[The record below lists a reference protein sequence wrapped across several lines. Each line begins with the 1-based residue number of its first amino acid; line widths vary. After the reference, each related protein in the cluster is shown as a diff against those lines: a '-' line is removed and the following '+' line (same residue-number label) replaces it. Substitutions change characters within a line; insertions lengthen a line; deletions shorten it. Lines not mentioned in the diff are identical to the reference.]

1 MRFPGRLR
9 TTIFTTAVA
18 LLLLLSLS
26 NRAPSGPQQPPA
38 ETAAT
43 LIIVRHAEKAA
54 EPADDPPLTEAGRE
68 RAATL
73 ARLAAS
79 SGVSAAYATQ
89 YLRTQQTVEPLAA
102 QLGLTVRLRDSADTD
117 GLVAQVLSENRGQT
131 VVVAGHSD
139 TVPLL
144 VEKLTDKPVAPIEES
159 EYDNLYVVTS
169 WGAGHGTAVRLR
181 YGGSSAAVGTAAT
194 Q

>member
-1 MRFPGRLR
+1 MLFPIRMRTRAFPA
-9 TTIFTTAVA
+9 FAA
-18 LLLLLSLS
+18 LFLLLSLAS
-26 NRAPSGPQQPPA
+26 CTPSGPQQPPA
-38 ETAAT
+38 AT
-43 LIIVRHAEKAA
+43 TLLIVRHAEKAA

-68 RAATL
+68 RAASL
-73 ARLAAS
+73 ARMAAP

-102 QLGLTVRLRDSADTD
+102 QFGLTTRQRDSADID

-131 VVVAGHSD
+131 VVVAAHSN
-139 TVPLL
+139 TVPVL
-144 VEKLTDKPVAPIEES
+144 VEKLTGKPAAPIEES

-169 WGAGHGTAVRLR
+169 WGAGQGTALRLR
-181 YGGSSAAVGTAAT
+181 YGVSSAQLEAAA